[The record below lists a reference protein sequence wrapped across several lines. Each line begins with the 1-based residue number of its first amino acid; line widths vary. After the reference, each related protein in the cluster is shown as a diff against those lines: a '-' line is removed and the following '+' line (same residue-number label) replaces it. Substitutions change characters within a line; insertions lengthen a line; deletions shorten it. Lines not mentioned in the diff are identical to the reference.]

1 MPDLSGTAPRHG
13 AGEAAVEIIVNGE
26 TTRVAEDL
34 TLLALVRQRDL
45 DPDVVVVERN
55 RSIVPAGTF
64 ADVRLEPGDSLEI
77 VHFVGGG

>member
-1 MPDLSGTAPRHG
+1 M
-13 AGEAAVEIIVNGE
+13 EIIVNGE

-55 RSIVPAGTF
+55 RSIVPAETF